1 MHLKLNLM
9 VIAGMLVALAV
20 ASMATGTSAGPLDPP
35 AGPASTNA
43 YTLDQVW
50 NRLSAGTA
58 GTLGA
63 FTEPSS
69 GPGTGTMHTLDEIM
83 AAAPAVD
90 ANGASAPEVVSGKK
104 FWGLT
109 TGGWGVRTGTA
120 PSGSN
125 VSGGNGSLSFAIPD
139 GFYAGKTAT
148 ARDTDL
154 TAGNIKQGVNIFG
167 VAGAAVQASGNAV
180 AGDVLLNKTFSNDS
194 GPATGSMPNNGAV
207 TLTPGTANQVIA
219 AGYHN
224 GSGKVVGD
232 TDLTAGNIK
241 QGVNIFGVTGAAVQA
256 SGNAVAGDVLLNK
269 TFSNASGPA
278 TGSMPNIG
286 AVTLTPGTTDQGI
299 PAGYHSGAGKVFG
312 DAALTAGNIR
322 QGASIFGVIGA
333 YRGWTCTGTLT
344 PEKRWCDNG
353 NGTIRDMTTGLIWLK
368 MANWGGQSGQRP
380 FWASMSSIPNA
391 ADFAALLYAGAAN
404 ANLSDGSVAGDW
416 RLPTLTELK
425 TLTSGT
431 EPVSSVNP
439 RGFTGIGSAY
449 WSSTAE
455 NNFSTVLAW
464 YVNPASP
471 PVVALYNKT
480 ITMGVWPVRDGQ

>member
-167 VAGAAVQASGNAV
+167 VA
-180 AGDVLLNKTFSNDS
+180 
-194 GPATGSMPNNGAV
+194 
-207 TLTPGTANQVIA
+207 
-219 AGYHN
+219 
-224 GSGKVVGD
+224 
-232 TDLTAGNIK
+232 
-241 QGVNIFGVTGAAVQA
+241 GAAVQA